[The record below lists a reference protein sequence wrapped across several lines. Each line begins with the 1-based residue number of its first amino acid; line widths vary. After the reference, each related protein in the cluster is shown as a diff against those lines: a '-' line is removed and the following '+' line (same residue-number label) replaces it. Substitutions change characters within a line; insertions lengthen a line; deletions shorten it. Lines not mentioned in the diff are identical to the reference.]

1 MTKSEAIEQ
10 IKWYFEM
17 DDGIAADDAT
27 KRAISMAINALE
39 EQPRP
44 IDPTVEVDLASGV
57 VPKGA
62 LNRVTNPPK
71 VTIHVNR
78 PKGHWI
84 LSQNQDKEDT
94 DNGNYRF
101 ECSNCGYSDTH
112 SKATEVPYCWHC
124 GADMRGKD
132 DE

>member
-44 IDPTVEVDLASGV
+44 IDPTVEVDLASGA
-57 VPKGA
+57 VPRSA
-62 LNRVTNPPK
+62 LNQPK
-71 VTIHVNR
+71 VTIHTDR

-84 LSQNQDKEDT
+84 KRLGSINCSVCKHSNWSDSFEDLVRSF
-94 DNGNYRF
+94 NY
-101 ECSNCGYSDTH
+101 CPNCGARM
-112 SKATEVPYCWHC
+112 K
-124 GADMRGKD
+124 GADD
-132 DE
+132 D

>member
-27 KRAISMAINALE
+27 KRAINMAINALE
-39 EQPRP
+39 D
-44 IDPTVEVDLASGV
+44 I
-57 VPKGA
+57 
-62 LNRVTNPPK
+62 
-71 VTIHVNR
+71 

-84 LSQNQDKEDT
+84 LSQSQDKEDT

-101 ECSNCGYSDTH
+101 ECSNCGCSDTH
-112 SKATEVPYCWHC
+112 SKATEVPYCWKC